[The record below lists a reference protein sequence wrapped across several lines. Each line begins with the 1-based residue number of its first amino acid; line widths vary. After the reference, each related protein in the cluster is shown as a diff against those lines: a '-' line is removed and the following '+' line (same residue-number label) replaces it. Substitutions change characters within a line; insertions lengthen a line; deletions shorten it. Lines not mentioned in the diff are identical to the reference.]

1 MMMIHTHKW
10 LTSTSAGHSIT
21 RKLRLNHTLLVKP
34 TMTKNNIH
42 SIDDSKWTIS
52 TGKYCKGQL
61 WLALF
66 CSQNL
71 FPAFRLCSW
80 QDQWAWGRFLAAL
93 CMQNKFQEPT
103 HYYTIRTPMHVVTTP
118 ISHRMCKCCFSNFST
133 LLKFIYKWPHRTQC
147 STKYYYTVY
156 YTQASVVQIT
166 TACTRSTQLLHL
178 CTSVS
183 ILTLSSPVYYNSPI
197 YWGLVRR
204 GEAVLYSVW
213 TPLAPT
219 RSASLLQS
227 LLPSPFI
234 PQNAHHACTLHV
246 LTCGWFA
253 RRADDPYLVYR
264 HF

>member
-1 MMMIHTHKW
+1 M
-10 LTSTSAGHSIT
+10 
-21 RKLRLNHTLLVKP
+21 
-34 TMTKNNIH
+34 
-42 SIDDSKWTIS
+42 
-52 TGKYCKGQL
+52 
-61 WLALF
+61 F
-66 CSQNL
+66 
-71 FPAFRLCSW
+71 
-80 QDQWAWGRFLAAL
+80 
-93 CMQNKFQEPT
+93 
-103 HYYTIRTPMHVVTTP
+103 
-118 ISHRMCKCCFSNFST
+118 CFSNSST
-133 LLKFIYKWPHRTQC
+133 LLKFIYKWSHRPRC

-178 CTSVS
+178 CTFVL

-253 RRADDPYLVYR
+253 RRADDPYLVYLNTAGDLVSWWPR
-264 HF
+264 KLRWSNATIKAVGRNIAKRRTLKVTPIKLSLIIIIIINH